1 MMADKNQIFSLLS
14 TVCFILLIR
23 NAFLLK
29 FVEPVG
35 YIVDIYSAFP
45 FDFYLGFIFCYFVAS
60 FLVLNGKKI
69 IGVSILCLNHL
80 EILLIPYKLGYYSMG
95 RADDMSY
102 IGEYLQIANSGHFA
116 NWDIYPATHIIGAS
130 VSIISGLE
138 TNFTSFIIPILFS
151 FIFIMGIYLF
161 SREMLPYPCIKSLV
175 IVSSFILYL
184 GIYNFLNVPH
194 ALFFAF
200 IPLYLFVMYC
210 YFNSKKHN
218 VPFSVIFVL
227 VTLLIS
233 YTHPFIVFFLIVT
246 FLFHLVSKILS
257 ITQLEI
263 LKIPSVNSVSFLI
276 LAVSFFS
283 WLVYN
288 EKLVGD
294 LRISY
299 ISFINKVTEPVFFET
314 ADKLTKVNFGFLEY
328 VQLFSLFYGR
338 YIFPTIFIMASFI
351 FIYHNRNLLKNNIFI
366 NYPYLVT
373 LYIIFLFVQLVLLVN
388 PLISHQPDRIM
399 NLNFI
404 LYAQIPLFALSI
416 YVLFLR
422 NSKSIYSISL
432 ICLILVSIW
441 TFSLFGCLDS
451 PRVYRTNAA
460 LTYNEVEG
468 MNWFYNLKDDNA
480 IVGVPLSQI
489 NRFHDL
495 FGEKDAKDSLKHFPD
510 HFGYSNNSSNIRE
523 VNVELNNHFYIVLLT
538 IDELLYQEIPSYAKI
553 GRYYKSDFIRLRDDT
568 STNKIYDS
576 MNIEIFSH
584 I

>member
-218 VPFSVIFVL
+218 VPFSLIFVL

-233 YTHPFIVFFLIVT
+233 YTQNFVYYSARNFKDTI
-246 FLFHLVSKILS
+246 SK
-257 ITQLEI
+257 
-263 LKIPSVNSVSFLI
+263 
-276 LAVSFFS
+276 
-283 WLVYN
+283 
-288 EKLVGD
+288 
-294 LRISY
+294 
-299 ISFINKVTEPVFFET
+299 
-314 ADKLTKVNFGFLEY
+314 
-328 VQLFSLFYGR
+328 
-338 YIFPTIFIMASFI
+338 
-351 FIYHNRNLLKNNIFI
+351 
-366 NYPYLVT
+366 
-373 LYIIFLFVQLVLLVN
+373 
-388 PLISHQPDRIM
+388 
-399 NLNFI
+399 
-404 LYAQIPLFALSI
+404 
-416 YVLFLR
+416 
-422 NSKSIYSISL
+422 
-432 ICLILVSIW
+432 
-441 TFSLFGCLDS
+441 
-451 PRVYRTNAA
+451 
-460 LTYNEVEG
+460 
-468 MNWFYNLKDDNA
+468 
-480 IVGVPLSQI
+480 
-489 NRFHDL
+489 
-495 FGEKDAKDSLKHFPD
+495 FGEF
-510 HFGYSNNSSNIRE
+510 FNFSS
-523 VNVELNNHFYIVLLT
+523 FVL
-538 IDELLYQEIPSYAKI
+538 
-553 GRYYKSDFIRLRDDT
+553 
-568 STNKIYDS
+568 
-576 MNIEIFSH
+576 
-584 I
+584 